1 MITVKDFM
9 ETVDF
14 KITEGSE
21 FCWNCFGPN
30 AYRLDSWNQEHDGH
44 TVSIVFDTRTHEVY
58 EAYAYDY
65 SRNRAYRLVN
75 PEYKSAQEREA
86 QERDIDINEA
96 WDDVRYVDLDVDEDF
111 LEKAQA
117 IVAGDDYDDRVS
129 IPLNM
134 DRDEL
139 LFIFQAAH
147 KRDMTFNQFVE
158 EAIKEA
164 IADYK
169 RDPEEFKRRFN
180 LPVIQDPPFPPDNFT
195 REEAREAVRKA
206 QKKLKKKK
214 SG

>member
-9 ETVDF
+9 QTVDF

-58 EAYAYDY
+58 EACAYDY
-65 SRNRAYRLVN
+65 KRDRAYRLVN

-86 QERDIDINEA
+86 QDRDVNIKEA
-96 WDDVRYVDLDVDEDF
+96 WDNVCYVDLDVDEDF

-117 IVAGDDYDDRVS
+117 IVAGKDYDDRVS
-129 IPLNM
+129 IPLNVPK
-134 DRDEL
+134 DDL
-139 LFIFQAAH
+139 LLIFQAAH
-147 KRDMTFNQFVE
+147 ERDMTFNEFVE
-158 EAIKEA
+158 EAVKEA
-164 IADYK
+164 IADYE
-169 RDPEEFKRRFN
+169 RDPEEFKRRFD

-195 REEAREAVRKA
+195 REEARRAVKAARK
-206 QKKLKKKK
+206 KSKKK
-214 SG
+214 